1 MPQAIE
7 TTFTGRHETFQYTK
21 VGFTPLYSTGSLLTP
36 LQYNQVARRL
46 PCIIPVAAGEL
57 DHHGPHVHSKDP
69 RAFHYCEQKCEYCGY
84 YCILPL
90 GIYSLINPRLL
101 LNHFKGHKQKEHE
114 TSHGSMSKTEWL
126 VDGDNDAALDLDG
139 RRYASGDSGAP
150 MLCSLLCK
158 TMGRHVHVAGC
169 RAEDPEQC
177 FGEGI
182 EHVQRNEGA
191 EAQEELDW
199 ITHRLFWARS
209 GEYHITNEKSSH
221 AQIYVRI

>member
-1 MPQAIE
+1 
-7 TTFTGRHETFQYTK
+7 
-21 VGFTPLYSTGSLLTP
+21 
-36 LQYNQVARRL
+36 
-46 PCIIPVAAGEL
+46 
-57 DHHGPHVHSKDP
+57 
-69 RAFHYCEQKCEYCGY
+69 
-84 YCILPL
+84 
-90 GIYSLINPRLL
+90 
-101 LNHFKGHKQKEHE
+101 
-114 TSHGSMSKTEWL
+114 MSKTEWL

-209 GEYHITNEKSSH
+209 GEYHITNEKRSH
-221 AQIYVRI
+221 VQIHVRIQGWALMRMNRILSHLDMIRSIYQHRASRI